1 MIKRIEI
8 YRSGAAVWV
17 VVDGQPLPADW
28 IDEAAVGLTSDED
41 DANSVMLQMHA
52 EVVIVDAGPVQ
63 LDAESRRESDDGEAQ
78 GQDTP
83 EATGVGVRVPEY
95 A

>member
-28 IDEAAVGLTSDED
+28 IDEVAVGLTSDEED
-41 DANSVMLQMHA
+41 GNSVMLQMHA
-52 EVVIVDAGPVQ
+52 EVVTVDAGPLQ
-63 LDAESRRESDDGEAQ
+63 LDAASRGESDDGEAQ

-83 EATGVGVRVPEY
+83 ETAGVSVRVPQY
-95 A
+95 T